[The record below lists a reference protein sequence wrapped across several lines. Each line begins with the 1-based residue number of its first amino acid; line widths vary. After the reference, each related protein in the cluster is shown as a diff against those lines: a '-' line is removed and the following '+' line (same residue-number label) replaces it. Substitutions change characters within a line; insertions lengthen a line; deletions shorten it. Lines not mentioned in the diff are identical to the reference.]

1 MKNQYSNFNYEHAFL
16 VPSGTWLIDQII
28 FFSTD
33 FVPSKIV
40 ICGCPYF
47 EFIFKKERKNSFNC
61 RSFQFKISTD
71 QF

>member
-28 FFSTD
+28 FFSTV

-40 ICGCPYF
+40 ICGCPSF
-47 EFIFKKERKNSFNC
+47 EFIFKKEKEKF
-61 RSFQFKISTD
+61 F
-71 QF
+71 